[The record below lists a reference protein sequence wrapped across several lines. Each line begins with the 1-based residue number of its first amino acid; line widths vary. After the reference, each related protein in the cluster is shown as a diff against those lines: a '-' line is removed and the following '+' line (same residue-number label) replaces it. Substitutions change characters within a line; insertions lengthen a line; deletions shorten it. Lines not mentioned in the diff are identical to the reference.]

1 MRRLTRGGGEAD
13 DERQARRSGFSAEE
27 GLTRGACEA
36 SDERQAER
44 SGDSREARQ
53 ADETPKAL
61 RRLEGRERVK
71 FVMLSPTAE
80 QMKTSERPP
89 PGGGTRLS
97 GITADIFRKTDLTD
111 SRVPRRAAPARRYE
125 KKQS

>member
-1 MRRLTRGGGEAD
+1 M
-13 DERQARRSGFSAEE
+13 
-27 GLTRGACEA
+27 TRGACEA

-89 PGGGTRLS
+89 PGGGTRPS
-97 GITADIFRKTDLTD
+97 GITADIFRKADRTD
-111 SRVPRRAAPARRYE
+111 SRVPRRAAQPAGTRKNSLRTCFFNDIRSCGTGDISA
-125 KKQS
+125 K